1 MIKRCWVLA
10 GESLRESS
18 VAAVCSGSQCSVVAA
33 AAVSKGRT
41 VLVVA
46 FQRLGGVDGGGV
58 FRGGDDE
65 NCVHRAFEG
74 KRHEDKR
81 AVQIAQTTYNY
92 KNKEKHTLN
101 TTPLGGSSV
110 AEGLYVE

>member
-18 VAAVCSGSQCSVVAA
+18 VAAVCSGSQCSVVAS

-46 FQRLGGVDGGGV
+46 FQRGVDGGGV

-65 NCVHRAFEG
+65 NCVHRALEG
-74 KRHEDKR
+74 KRHKDKR

-92 KNKEKHTLN
+92 KNKGKHTLN
-101 TTPLGGSSV
+101 TNSGGTV
-110 AEGLYVE
+110 V